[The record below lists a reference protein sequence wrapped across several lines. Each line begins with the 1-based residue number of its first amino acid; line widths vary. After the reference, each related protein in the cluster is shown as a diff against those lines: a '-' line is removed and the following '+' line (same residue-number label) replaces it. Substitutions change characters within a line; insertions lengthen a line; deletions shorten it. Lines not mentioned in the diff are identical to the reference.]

1 LLKVKKKRAIK
12 ITVNFVSYKEAEQ
25 NDNLYY
31 AKMSPEELL
40 KECFDLRKLNYFNNK
55 ENNLPRI
62 EKVGVLIK
70 RRDYE
75 KQNA

>member
-1 LLKVKKKRAIK
+1 MKRKRNIEIA
-12 ITVNFVSYKEAEQ
+12 VNFVSYKEATK

-31 AKMSPEELL
+31 AKLSAEELL
-40 KECFDLRKLNYFNNK
+40 KECFDLRKLNYFKSK

-62 EKVGVLIK
+62 EKVGAIIN

>member
-1 LLKVKKKRAIK
+1 MKKKRDIK
-12 ITVNFVSYKEAEQ
+12 ISVNFVSFKEAEQ

-31 AKMSPEELL
+31 AKLSPEELL
-40 KECFDLRKLNYFNNK
+40 KECFDLRKLNYFSNK
-55 ENNLPRI
+55 KNNLPRM

-70 RRDYE
+70 RSDYE